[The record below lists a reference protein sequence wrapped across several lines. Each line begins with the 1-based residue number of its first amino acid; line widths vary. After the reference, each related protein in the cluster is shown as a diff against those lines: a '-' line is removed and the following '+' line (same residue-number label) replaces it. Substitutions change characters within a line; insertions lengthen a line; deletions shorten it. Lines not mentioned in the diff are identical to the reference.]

1 MSNTHKDSYESRNSG
16 EDMADIAMQN
26 YLKKIELVEYKD
38 YLRIGTDP
46 KINKLDLFWYATE
59 ILLLPDYIVVQKG
72 HIFFVEVKGTKRLKA
87 TDYYKI
93 QEMDWK
99 GSKYKEVKVGLMYFS
114 NKNAEPKWY
123 PANVLVDIWKDPD
136 IPMKYYPE
144 LDFKGNK
151 KAYKEIPYQ
160 NLLSYPA

>member
-136 IPMKYYPE
+136 ITMKYYPE

-151 KAYKEIPYQ
+151 KAYKEIPY
-160 NLLSYPA
+160 

>member
-1 MSNTHKDSYESRNSG
+1 MSNTHKNSYESRNSG

-26 YLKKIELVEYKD
+26 YLEYKD

-72 HIFFVEVKGTKRLKA
+72 YIFFVEVKGTKRLKA
-87 TDYYKI
+87 SDYYKI

-99 GSKYKEVKVGLMYFS
+99 GSKYREVKVGLMYFS

-123 PANVLVDIWKDPD
+123 PANVLVDIWKDSD

-151 KAYKEIPYQ
+151 KAYKEIPY
-160 NLLSYPA
+160 

>member
-1 MSNTHKDSYESRNSG
+1 
-16 EDMADIAMQN
+16 
-26 YLKKIELVEYKD
+26 
-38 YLRIGTDP
+38 
-46 KINKLDLFWYATE
+46 
-59 ILLLPDYIVVQKG
+59 
-72 HIFFVEVKGTKRLKA
+72 
-87 TDYYKI
+87 
-93 QEMDWK
+93 
-99 GSKYKEVKVGLMYFS
+99 MYFS

-123 PANVLVDIWKDPD
+123 PANVLVDIWKDSD